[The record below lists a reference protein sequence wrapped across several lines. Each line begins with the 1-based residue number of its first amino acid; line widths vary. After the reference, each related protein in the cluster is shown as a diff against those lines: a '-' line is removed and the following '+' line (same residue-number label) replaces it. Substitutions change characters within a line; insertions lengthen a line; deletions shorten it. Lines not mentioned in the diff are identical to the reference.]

1 MNSPKIFNH
10 IQTLRGFSVFI
21 VFLYHTNIEIFSSGY
36 LGVDIFFVI
45 SGYVISS
52 RILNN
57 ENFSKNI
64 DIKNFYIKRVKR
76 IIPNLFF
83 IVLTCYVAYL
93 FLAPPDQS
101 LFNETLF
108 SLLGISNLYYINHS
122 RDYFDNIFVDP
133 LGHTWSLGVEEQ
145 FYIFFP
151 ILIFLIFNFSK
162 QRIYRLKIFFIII
175 LIFSLLLNFLNYKTN
190 PQFSFYFSPFRFW
203 EFLFGSLAFIYKKNL
218 KKNKH
223 YFVFSII
230 IMLSI
235 LIFDNNINYFI
246 KNLLTVI
253 CATIFIINYSEIKII
268 ENKNFVYLGNI
279 SYSFYLWHLPVI
291 FFCDLYFINDYQLD
305 VFLSFLITLFLS
317 SLTYKYIE
325 QKFRYISW
333 NNTFNSKQI
342 SIIILACFLSVVYV
356 KYFNNNLRI
365 YTRSLITNLN
375 YPQIKLNWLERGS
388 FINLIKIEQNKAYKF
403 CTPNSIKFTINK
415 FNLREECLK
424 FKNTDHLFFIKGD
437 SHTAQFLPIFNQSKI
452 IDNFYFTASNNSSFS
467 NFDNK
472 LSNYFSKIYLVTN
485 LNNSEELKKTKK
497 EFLNLSKNLNLI
509 IFNSRPTSEQ
519 TFPFKCLVQQR
530 NCTIDRKKNIKE
542 NKLEKFFYELN
553 EFKKENKNRVFIF
566 DSYGSLCPAK
576 KSECII
582 YDKEKD
588 ILYYRDKG
596 HLLPE
601 GAKTIIPQFEEFL
614 KRNKII

>member
-1 MNSPKIFNH
+1 MQKNCICNLS
-10 IQTLRGFSVFI
+10 
-21 VFLYHTNIEIFSSGY
+21 
-36 LGVDIFFVI
+36 DI
-45 SGYVISS
+45 
-52 RILNN
+52 
-57 ENFSKNI
+57 
-64 DIKNFYIKRVKR
+64 
-76 IIPNLFF
+76 
-83 IVLTCYVAYL
+83 
-93 FLAPPDQS
+93 
-101 LFNETLF
+101 
-108 SLLGISNLYYINHS
+108 
-122 RDYFDNIFVDP
+122 
-133 LGHTWSLGVEEQ
+133 
-145 FYIFFP
+145 
-151 ILIFLIFNFSK
+151 
-162 QRIYRLKIFFIII
+162 
-175 LIFSLLLNFLNYKTN
+175 
-190 PQFSFYFSPFRFW
+190 
-203 EFLFGSLAFIYKKNL
+203 
-218 KKNKH
+218 
-223 YFVFSII
+223 
-230 IMLSI
+230 
-235 LIFDNNINYFI
+235 
-246 KNLLTVI
+246 
-253 CATIFIINYSEIKII
+253 
-268 ENKNFVYLGNI
+268 
-279 SYSFYLWHLPVI
+279 
-291 FFCDLYFINDYQLD
+291 
-305 VFLSFLITLFLS
+305 
-317 SLTYKYIE
+317 
-325 QKFRYISW
+325 
-333 NNTFNSKQI
+333 
-342 SIIILACFLSVVYV
+342 YV

-566 DSYGSLCPAK
+566 DSYGSLCPAEK
-576 KSECII
+576 TKCII